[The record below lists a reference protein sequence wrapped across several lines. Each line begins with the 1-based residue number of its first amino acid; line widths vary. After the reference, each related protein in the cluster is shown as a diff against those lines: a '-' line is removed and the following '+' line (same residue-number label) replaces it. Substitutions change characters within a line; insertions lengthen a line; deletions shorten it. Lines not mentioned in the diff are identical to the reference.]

1 MKKKGLYSYEL
12 SDGRMALSPTPLDF
26 ALDNKHNLQM
36 DQLGE
41 KERHDLSIL
50 ADPLI
55 AHLLTVAS
63 DGQEWLNPERVMAM
77 SKKERLETSFYR
89 HHCLIKDGTIYVH
102 DGQYIPLVTYLRK
115 ASHEELIHCLW
126 NVAFQ
131 AALAQ
136 LENGV
141 KTNKDGNA

>member
-55 AHLLTVAS
+55 AHLLTVAA
-63 DGQEWLNPERVMAM
+63 DGQEWLNPESIMAM
-77 SKKERLETSFYR
+77 SKEERLETSFYR
-89 HHCLIKDGTIYVH
+89 HYCLIKDGTIFVH
-102 DGQYIPLVTYLRK
+102 DGKYIPLMTYLSK
-115 ASHEELIHCLW
+115 ASREELIHCLW